1 MFRLLVDRHTLCGR
15 RASGSECNVVPTK
28 HHMLLLSLH
37 WEHICPEGATAELS
51 GQHPDTLSLSLSKT
65 LELGA
70 AGAAPSAWAKW
81 DRVLL
86 AWSSGS
92 RGKPPQLLLAPEV
105 GVAHNHYESMNRHH
119 LQPHSSQRHHR
130 GGHCDRIPPVGA
142 LAPLGTHPPSAAT
155 PKRSGQYPHA

>member
-1 MFRLLVDRHTLCGR
+1 MFRLLVDRHILCEL

-81 DRVLL
+81 DRVLFS
-86 AWSSGS
+86 WSAGG
-92 RGKPPQLLLAPEV
+92 RGKPLQLSLTPEV
-105 GVAHNHYESMNRHH
+105 GCGTPPLGIPEQKSLAVSTTSEGTTEKDIVTEHH
-119 LQPHSSQRHHR
+119 LFLLLLPWEHT
-130 GGHCDRIPPVGA
+130 PPCCCYCQMFWA
-142 LAPLGTHPPSAAT
+142 MPT
-155 PKRSGQYPHA
+155 